1 MNKLQLSLLLLF
13 TILSMTVQAGKPS
26 WVKQRP
32 SEKDYFIGIGVAS
45 KTEGG
50 TDYMTLARNKALNEM
65 ASEIKVTI
73 SGNSILSQFENNN
86 AIRQEYE
93 SKVQSNV
100 MQTLEG
106 YEVETWNGKTDYW
119 VMVRM
124 SKATYEMRR
133 RLAIDK
139 ALKTAQ
145 LHFQFAQK
153 ALADNEP
160 DAALSNYALAVEA
173 IAPYPNEDLTV
184 RDFDG
189 EMNLGVS
196 LQEGIN
202 DIMSNIII
210 RPETNP
216 IEVKQGSSPI
226 EASVFVAFVN
236 ADNQRIEASNLPIQ
250 FLMFNSKA
258 LPQTT
263 TDMEGKATTSIV
275 QIDWSNRSQT
285 IIAQLDIS
293 VYFKN
298 TGLDNPVVRAF
309 FPKTFLPKCNINI
322 ELLRPK
328 AWLEADETIFEN
340 ESATMP
346 FTNQVKSLLAE
357 HFFTFTNN
365 RDDAELVVKLSSQFV
380 EGEEKKGQGYTA
392 YIVLGSFDLSVTN
405 LSNNST
411 IFSDS
416 ANSLKGMASGS
427 YDKALKISR
436 DNTVKYFENTIIP
449 KMEETGN

>member
-1 MNKLQLSLLLLF
+1 MNKLQLTLLLLL
-13 TILSMTVQAGKPS
+13 TLLSLTVQAGKPS

-50 TDYMTLARNKALNEM
+50 TDYMTEARNKALNEM

-124 SKATYEMRR
+124 SKSKFEMRR

-145 LHFQFAQK
+145 LNYQFAQK

-160 DAALSNYALAVEA
+160 DVALSNYALAVEA

-189 EMNLGVS
+189 EINLGVS

-202 DIMSNIII
+202 DIMSNILF
-210 RPETNP
+210 RPETSP
-216 IEVKQGSSPI
+216 IEIKQGSSQI
-226 EASVFVAFVN
+226 EASVLVVFVD
-236 ADNQRIEASNLPIQ
+236 ADNQRIEASNLPVQ
-250 FLMFNSKA
+250 FLMMNSKA
-258 LPQTT
+258 LPLAT
-263 TDMEGKATTSIV
+263 TDMEGKATTSIM
-275 QIDWSNRSQT
+275 QIDWSDHSQT

-293 VYFKN
+293 AYFKE

-328 AWLEADETIFEN
+328 AWLEAEEAIFDN

-346 FTNQVKSLLAE
+346 FTNQVRSLLAE

-365 RDDAELVVKLSSQFV
+365 REDAELIVKLSSQFA

-392 YIVLGSFDLSVTN
+392 YIVLASFDFSVIN

-436 DNTVKYFENTIIP
+436 DNLVKYFDKTVIP
-449 KMEETGN
+449 KMEQ